1 MKQSNFSVRQGR
13 SRSYDAFPL
22 QRSDMPMDYLVS
34 LENYTSGRT
43 IRLPENLGPTQSLQG
58 FDSTYRNI
66 IDYIVRITYRIW
78 ETNDREVKY
87 IGECYSPDSQVF
99 DDYGLQ
105 LGNQKIIADTHHT
118 TAAFPDIILD
128 LSLIHI

>member
-13 SRSYDAFPL
+13 SRSYDALPL

-118 TAAFPDIILD
+118 TQ
-128 LSLIHI
+128 LSLILFLMLKK

>member
-13 SRSYDAFPL
+13 SRSYDALPL

-78 ETNDREVKY
+78 ETNDREVEY
-87 IGECYSPDSQVF
+87 IGECF
-99 DDYGLQ
+99 WK
-105 LGNQKIIADTHHT
+105 NH
-118 TAAFPDIILD
+118 
-128 LSLIHI
+128 LSKLFERVA